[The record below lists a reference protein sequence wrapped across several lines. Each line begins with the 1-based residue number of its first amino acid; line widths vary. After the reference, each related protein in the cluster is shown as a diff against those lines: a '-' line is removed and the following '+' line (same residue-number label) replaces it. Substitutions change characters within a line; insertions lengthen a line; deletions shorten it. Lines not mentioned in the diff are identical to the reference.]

1 MLNPTGHTKVFSE
14 SHAARA
20 VTRTQRFH
28 VCLVNDHF
36 QSILCPAHSS
46 TVLRIRVFHSVALS
60 LKDNQVTMMDESVN
74 HCRSHLL
81 VGEGPAPLGELKIRS
96 KDEVFALITVTD
108 DPE

>member
-1 MLNPTGHTKVFSE
+1 MSCQRPFSVPPL
-14 SHAARA
+14 S
-20 VTRTQRFH
+20 RTFIH
-28 VCLVNDHF
+28 GL
-36 QSILCPAHSS
+36 AHQG
-46 TVLRIRVFHSVALS
+46 VFHSVALS

-81 VGEGPAPLGELKIRS
+81 VGEGPAPLGELKIRT